1 MPQLLGMF
9 GASWFYD
16 PVLDDISPRLAYL
29 RKIPQDGGAHVLYVS
44 TGGDHIDNATSTS
57 PSRRKLY
64 EEGKYMPKSYMLAWG
79 KREQIDWAKRNPR

>member
-1 MPQLLGMF
+1 M
-9 GASWFYD
+9 
-16 PVLDDISPRLAYL
+16 
-29 RKIPQDGGAHVLYVS
+29 LYVS

-79 KREQIDWAKRNPR
+79 KRAQIDWAISATRAEAGWRRLFSAGCRAG